1 MPRAEDYV
9 FVLWA
14 DEFEETAATIFV
26 TELRRAGLRVKVV
39 GLTQRRSN
47 GIYGLALVP
56 DLTLDETLPLALNAI
71 CVVIP
76 CKSPRV
82 KQLRNDPRL
91 REFFYQAHS
100 KRARFVIGQLNEPD
114 IANLRLFPVSTDNV
128 IVYPEEGLAEFVRK
142 LAASLTTSVQ

>member
-1 MPRAEDYV
+1 MPKSEDYV

-14 DEFEETAATIFV
+14 NEFEEATATIFV

-56 DLTLDETLPLALNAI
+56 DLTLDETSPLALNAI

-100 KRARFVIGQLNEPD
+100 NRAKFVIGQLNETG

-128 IVYPEEGLAEFVRK
+128 IVYPEEDLVEFVRK
-142 LAASLTTSVQ
+142 LAGSLSTVIQ

>member
-1 MPRAEDYV
+1 MPKPEDYV

-14 DEFEETAATIFV
+14 NEFEETTATIFV

-56 DLTLDETLPLALNAI
+56 DLTLDETLPLVPNTI

-91 REFFYQAHS
+91 REFFCQAHS
-100 KRARFVIGQLNEPD
+100 NRAKFVIGQLNETD

-128 IVYPEEGLAEFVRK
+128 IVYPEEGLVEFVRR
-142 LAASLTTSVQ
+142 LAGLLSTAIQ